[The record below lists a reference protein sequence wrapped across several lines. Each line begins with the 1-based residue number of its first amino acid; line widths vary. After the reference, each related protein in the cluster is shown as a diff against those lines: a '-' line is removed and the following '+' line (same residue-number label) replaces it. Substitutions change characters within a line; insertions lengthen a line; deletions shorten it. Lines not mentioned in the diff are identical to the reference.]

1 MPFNSFEYLVFF
13 LSVLAVS
20 WLLAGRPQIRIVFLL
35 AASYYFYA
43 SNNGWLLALIG
54 TSTLIDYIAGLRIQD
69 TDDQKKRKAWLIGSL
84 AVNLGILGFF
94 KYFNFAA
101 QSVAGAAHGMGI
113 DASIP
118 VYDIALPVGISFYTF
133 QSMSYTIDVYM
144 KRLEAERSFI
154 RFAFFVSFF
163 PQLVAGPIVRARY
176 FLHQVGDAPK
186 LGVQALEASL
196 YLIFWGLFKKIVLAD
211 TLGVYADAAFAA
223 PENASAAVA
232 WLGLY
237 AFTFQIYFDFS
248 GYTDIAIG
256 CARLLGYRLPP
267 NFKRP
272 YTAASLTEFW
282 RKWHISLS
290 FWLRDY
296 LYKPLGGNRKGP
308 GMTYFNLMVTMLLG
322 GLWHGAAWTFVL
334 WGGIHGAILALEKLT
349 GQVRRGADYKG
360 RAWKRILRSIVIFHV
375 VVLTWLPFRA
385 TSWDN
390 MTAYAQSL
398 VNVDAG
404 WTLTLGMVV
413 AALIILGGLG
423 AQWLGELTVVK
434 RRFLALPLVV
444 KAFMYAGL
452 ACAIVIFSARGV
464 QPFVYFQF

>member
-1 MPFNSFEYLVFF
+1 MLFNSFEYLLFF
-13 LSVLAVS
+13 LFVLGGA
-20 WLLAGRPQIRIVFLL
+20 WLLVGRPNVRILFLL

-43 SNNGWLLALIG
+43 SNNGWLLALIV
-54 TSTLIDYIAGLRIQD
+54 TSTLIDFVAAQRIED
-69 TDDQKKRKAWLIGSL
+69 SINNRERKSWLIGSL
-84 AVNLGILGFF
+84 IVNLGILGFF
-94 KYFNFAA
+94 KYFNFAVQSAEGVA
-101 QSVAGAAHGMGI
+101 QGFGYGA
-113 DASIP
+113 SFP
-118 VYDIALPVGISFYTF
+118 VFDIALPVGISFYTF

-144 KRLEAERSFI
+144 KRLEAERSFL

-163 PQLVAGPIVRARY
+163 PQLIAGPIVRARY
-176 FLHQVGDAPK
+176 FLHQIDDKPK

-211 TLGVYADAAFAA
+211 TLGVYSDAAFAN
-223 PENASAAVA
+223 PDGMHAALA

-272 YTAASLTEFW
+272 YTAASFSEFW

-296 LYKPLGGNRKGP
+296 LYKPLGGNRKGDVR
-308 GMTYFNLMVTMLLG
+308 TYTNLMITMLLG

-334 WGGIHGAILALEKLT
+334 WGGLHGLLLAVERLI
-349 GQVRRGADYKG
+349 GQRRTSADYSDKPV
-360 RAWKRILRSIVIFHV
+360 WRIIRSVLVFHV
-375 VVLTWLPFRA
+375 IVLTWLPFRA

-390 MTAYAQSL
+390 MVSYAGSL
-398 VNVDAG
+398 ISFEEG
-404 WTLTLGMVV
+404 WTLTLGML
-413 AALIILGGLG
+413 AAAAIILGGL
-423 AQWLGELTVVK
+423 ATQWLGELVVVK
-434 RRFLALPLVV
+434 RRFLALPLIV
-444 KAFMYAGL
+444 KAFLYAGL
-452 ACAIVIFSARGV
+452 ACGIVMFSARGT